1 MVRSVMR
8 YGAGGPHRSSPRVGP
23 RGASGGAIQ
32 SQFRMD
38 WDEHEVVQALNRMGV
53 DGPQI
58 IRNVLAGRIESAIE
72 ETKEALK
79 KMAGPLEMVE
89 VYPWD
94 RFGFS
99 DNIYVKV
106 ANALKYDEVPGQE
119 HFRVHMGS
127 HFTKAHEGVIGSRGG
142 RLSDIVV
149 GGMKPFRYPHYLP
162 DMVRSSTGFFKKT
175 GQPGFNTVAMMKRA
189 THPGF
194 SRTYDVMLNIENHVV
209 KHFPEDVKK
218 TFHLFKSVVKDG
230 YGRYALV

>member
-1 MVRSVMR
+1 
-8 YGAGGPHRSSPRVGP
+8 
-23 RGASGGAIQ
+23 
-32 SQFRMD
+32 MD

-72 ETKEALK
+72 ETKEVLK

-119 HFRVHMGS
+119 HFRLLARHGS
-127 HFTKAHEGVIGSRGG
+127 FFDGLFQEDGSARIQHNCDDEAGHTP
-142 RLSDIVV
+142 R
-149 GGMKPFRYPHYLP
+149 
-162 DMVRSSTGFFKKT
+162 FF
-175 GQPGFNTVAMMKRA
+175 
-189 THPGF
+189 
-194 SRTYDVMLNIENHVV
+194 S
-209 KHFPEDVKK
+209 
-218 TFHLFKSVVKDG
+218 HL
-230 YGRYALV
+230 